1 MNNET
6 KDYKDTLLMMKTDFP
21 MRGNLGVNELPIE
34 QKWEENKIYEKVLEQ
49 NKNNEKFFLHDGPPY
64 ANGSIHVGHA
74 LNKILKDFLIRYKS
88 MRGYYAPYMPGWD
101 THGLPIETALTKN
114 SKVNRKEMPVS
125 AFRTLCE
132 KYALEQ
138 VDMQRKGFKRLGVL
152 GDWDHPYLTLT
163 HDYEAAQIRAFGVM
177 AAKGLIFKGLKPVY
191 WSPSSETALA
201 EAEIEYKDVT
211 SSSIYVAFQVV
222 DGKNV
227 LSPDCELVIWTTTP
241 WTIPANLA
249 ICAGPDFDYVVVKMN
264 ERYFVVAKDL
274 LENFAKLL
282 EVTDYEIIKTI
293 KGSDL
298 EGITYKHPL
307 FNRISPVILGDHV
320 TLDTGT
326 GLVHTAPGHGED
338 DFIVGK
344 KYGLDILCPVDSR
357 GYMTLEAGEFAG
369 LFYED
374 ANKAILKRLDEEDK
388 LLKETKITH
397 SYPHDWRTRKPI
409 IFRATPQ
416 WFASINNFKESILKA
431 IEKVTW
437 YPSWGEVRLSNMI
450 KDRDEWCI
458 SRQRVWGVPIPVF
471 YAEDGTAILDD
482 AIINH
487 VADLFEKHG
496 SNIWFDSDASELLP
510 KGYTHPGSPNGKFTK
525 ETDIMDVWFDS
536 GTSHVAA
543 LKARYGVGQADVYLE
558 GSDQYRGWFNS
569 SLSTSVALN
578 GEAPYKTVI
587 SHGFTLD
594 AEGRKMSKSLG
605 NTIDPLNVCK
615 EFGADILRLWVASV
629 DYQADMRISKDI
641 LKQISD
647 SYRKIRNTYRFLLG
661 NVFDFDPEKDMVDY
675 NDLGEIDKY
684 ILIRLNEV
692 IEDAFAAYDE
702 YAFADVYRTVLNFMS
717 NELSS
722 FYLDFTK
729 DVLYI
734 DEKDSL
740 ARRSIQT
747 VFYEV
752 LKSLVLVMNPII
764 PHTAE
769 EVYSYMP
776 GIKKESVY
784 LEAMPVAKHYDN
796 EKEILAKYNQFMAL
810 RDDVLKALEIAR
822 NEKIIGKSLN
832 AKVLINP
839 APRVAKLLIALK
851 IDFAQVFI
859 VSSFEVVA
867 SKLNGDTYDSGVIE
881 IQPAEGVTCSRCWQV
896 VPEVDE
902 DGLCPRCRKIV
913 DKLNNNK

>member
-1 MNNET
+1 MNKET

-21 MRGNLGVNELPIE
+21 MRGNLGVNELPIQ

-49 NKNNEKFFLHDGPPY
+49 NKNNEAFYLHDGPPY

-74 LNKILKDFLIRYKS
+74 LNKILKDFLLRYKS
-88 MRGYYAPYMPGWD
+88 MRGFYAPYMPGWD

-132 KYALEQ
+132 EYALKQ
-138 VDMQRKGFKRLGVL
+138 VELQKVGFKRLGVL
-152 GDWDHPYLTLT
+152 GDWNNPYLTLN
-163 HDYEAAQIRAFGVM
+163 HSYEADQIRAFGVM
-177 AAKGLIFKGLKPVY
+177 ASKGLIFKGLKPVY

-249 ICAGPDFDYVVVKMN
+249 ICAGSDFEYVVAKVMN
-264 ERYFVVAKDL
+264 RYFVVAKEL
-274 LENFAKLL
+274 LESFTNVL
-282 EVTDYEIIKTI
+282 EEKEYEIIKTI
-293 KGSDL
+293 KGTDL

-307 FNRISPVILGDHV
+307 FDRVSPVILGDHV
-320 TLDTGT
+320 TLESGT

-374 ANKAILKRLDEEDK
+374 ANKAILKRLDEENK
-388 LLKETKITH
+388 LLKEIKITH

-437 YPSWGEVRLSNMI
+437 YPNWGEVRLANMI

-471 YAEDGTAILDD
+471 YAEDGTAILDEE
-482 AIINH
+482 IINH

-496 SNIWFDSDASELLP
+496 SNIWFDSDATELLP
-510 KGYTHPGSPNGKFTK
+510 EGYHHPGSPNGKFTK

-536 GTSHVAA
+536 GTSHIAA
-543 LKARYGVGQADVYLE
+543 LKNRYGVSQADVYLE

-569 SLSTSVALN
+569 SLSTSVAVN
-578 GEAPYKTVI
+578 DEAPYKTVI

-605 NTIDPLNVCK
+605 NTIDPLAVCK

-661 NVFDFDPEKDMVDY
+661 NLFDFDPEKDSVEY
-675 NDLGEIDKY
+675 NSLSEIDKY

-692 IEDAFAAYDE
+692 IESTYNAYDE
-702 YAFADVYRTVLNFMS
+702 YQFADVYRTVLNFMS

-752 LKSLVLVMNPII
+752 LKSLVLLMNPII

-776 GIKKESVY
+776 GNKKESVY
-784 LEAMPVAKHYDN
+784 LEAMPAVKHFEN
-796 EKEILAKYNQFMAL
+796 EKEILAKYSQFMSL
-810 RDDVLKALEIAR
+810 RDDVLKALEKAR
-822 NEKIIGKSLN
+822 NEKVIGKSLN
-832 AKVLINP
+832 AKVFINP
-839 APRVAKLLIALK
+839 APRVAKLLFGLK

-859 VSSFEVVA
+859 VSSFEIVTSA
-867 SKLNGDTYDSGVIE
+867 LNGDTYDSGVIE
-881 IQPAEGVTCSRCWQV
+881 IQAAVGETCARCWQV
-896 VPEVDE
+896 VPSVDE
-902 DGLCPRCRKIV
+902 DGLCERCHHIV
-913 DKLNNNK
+913 EKLNK

>member
-21 MRGNLGVNELPIE
+21 MRGNLGVNELPI
-34 QKWEENKIYEKVLEQ
+34 QAKWEENHIYEKALEQ
-49 NKNNEKFFLHDGPPY
+49 NKGNQTFFLHDGPPY

-74 LNKILKDFLIRYKS
+74 LNKILKDFLIRYKTMS
-88 MRGYYAPYMPGWD
+88 GFYAPYLPGWD
-101 THGLPIETALTKN
+101 THGLPIEAALTKN
-114 SKVNRKEMPVS
+114 SKVNRKEMSVS

-138 VDMQRKGFKRLGVL
+138 VETQKKGFKRLGVL
-152 GDWDHPYLTLT
+152 GEWDDPYITLN
-163 HDYEAAQIRAFGVM
+163 HKYEAAQLRAFGVM
-177 AAKGLIFKGLKPVY
+177 ASKGLIFKGLKPVY

-201 EAEIEYKDVT
+201 EAEIEYKDVN

-249 ICAGPDFDYVVVKMN
+249 ICAGPDIVYCVVSVN
-264 ERYFVVAKDL
+264 GRFLVVAKEL
-274 LENFAKLL
+274 LENFAKVMEYDNYTIVKEINGSEL
-282 EVTDYEIIKTI
+282 EN
-293 KGSDL
+293 
-298 EGITYKHPL
+298 ITYKHPL

-320 TLDTGT
+320 TLESGT

-338 DFIVGK
+338 DFVVGK

-357 GYMTLEAGEFAG
+357 GFMTLEAGEFAG
-369 LFYED
+369 LFYEE
-374 ANKAILKRLDEEDK
+374 ANKAILKRLDEEEK
-388 LLKETKITH
+388 LLKETIICH
-397 SYPHDWRTRKPI
+397 SYPHDWRTGKPI

-437 YPSWGEVRLSNMI
+437 EPAWGQIRLSNMI
-450 KDRDEWCI
+450 KDRDDWCI

-471 YAEDGTAILDD
+471 YAEDGTAILEED
-482 AIINH
+482 IINH
-487 VADLFEKHG
+487 VANIFEEQG
-496 SNIWFDSDASELLP
+496 SNAWFELDAEELLP
-510 KGYTHPGSPNGKFTK
+510 KGYTHPGSPNGRFVK

-543 LKARYGVGQADVYLE
+543 LKERYGVSQADVYLE

-569 SLSTSVALN
+569 SLSTSVALTD
-578 GEAPYKTVI
+578 EAPYKTVI

-594 AEGRKMSKSLG
+594 GEGRKMSKSLG
-605 NTIDPLNVCK
+605 NTIDPLQVCK

-629 DYQADMRISKDI
+629 DYQADIRISKDLI
-641 LKQISD
+641 KQISD

-661 NVFDFDPEKDMVDY
+661 NLFDFDPENDAVEYSRLKEVD
-675 NDLGEIDKY
+675 KF
-684 ILIRLNEV
+684 ILNRLNEV
-692 IEDAFAAYDE
+692 VEQCLAAYDK
-702 YAFADVYRTVLNFMS
+702 YDFATVYRTILNFMS
-717 NELSS
+717 VDLSS

-729 DVLYI
+729 DILYI
-734 DEKDSL
+734 EEKDSL

-747 VFYEV
+747 VFYDT
-752 LKSLVLVMNPII
+752 LKSLVCLMTPII

-776 GIKKESVY
+776 GNKKESVY
-784 LEAMPVAKHYDN
+784 LESMPKAKRYFD
-796 EKEILAKYNQFMAL
+796 EREMLSKYADFMTL
-810 RDDVLKALEIAR
+810 RNDVLKALEVAR
-822 NEKIIGKSLN
+822 NEKVIGKSLN
-832 AKVLINP
+832 AVVLFDP
-839 APRVAKLLIALK
+839 EPLMAKTMYSFNG

-859 VSSFEVVA
+859 VSKFKIET
-867 SKLNGDTYDSGVIE
+867 KGLKGNKYPSGVIV
-881 IQPAEGVTCSRCWQV
+881 IKPAEGETCARCWQV
-896 VPEVDE
+896 VESVNE
-902 DGLCPRCRKIV
+902 DGLCPRCAKIIEN
-913 DKLNNNK
+913 LNK

>member
-21 MRGNLGVNELPIE
+21 MRGNLGVNELPI
-34 QKWEENKIYEKVLEQ
+34 QAKWEENHIYEKALEQ
-49 NKNNEKFFLHDGPPY
+49 NKGNQTFFLHDGPPY

-74 LNKILKDFLIRYKS
+74 LNKILKDFLIRYKTMS
-88 MRGYYAPYMPGWD
+88 GFYAPYLPGWD
-101 THGLPIETALTKN
+101 THGLPIEAALTKN
-114 SKVNRKEMPVS
+114 SKVNRKEMSVS

-138 VDMQRKGFKRLGVL
+138 VETQKKGFKRLGVL
-152 GDWDHPYLTLT
+152 GEWDDPYITLN
-163 HDYEAAQIRAFGVM
+163 HKYEAAQLRAFGVM
-177 AAKGLIFKGLKPVY
+177 ASKGLIFKGLKPVY

-201 EAEIEYKDVT
+201 EAEIEYKDVN

-249 ICAGPDFDYVVVKMN
+249 ICAGPDIVYCVVSVN
-264 ERYFVVAKDL
+264 GRFLVIAKEL
-274 LENFAKLL
+274 LENFVKVMEYDNYTIVKEINGSEL
-282 EVTDYEIIKTI
+282 EN
-293 KGSDL
+293 
-298 EGITYKHPL
+298 ITYKHPL

-320 TLDTGT
+320 TLESGT

-338 DFIVGK
+338 DFVVGK

-357 GYMTLEAGEFAG
+357 GFMTLEAGEFAG
-369 LFYED
+369 LFYEE
-374 ANKAILKRLDEEDK
+374 ANKAILKRLDEEEK
-388 LLKETKITH
+388 LLKETIICH
-397 SYPHDWRTRKPI
+397 SYPHDWRTGKPI

-437 YPSWGEVRLSNMI
+437 EPAWGQIRLSNMI
-450 KDRDEWCI
+450 KDRDDWCI

-471 YAEDGTAILDD
+471 YAEDGTAILEED
-482 AIINH
+482 IINH
-487 VADLFEKHG
+487 VANIFEEQG
-496 SNIWFDSDASELLP
+496 SNAWFELDAEELLP
-510 KGYTHPGSPNGKFTK
+510 KGYTHPGSPNGRFVK

-543 LKARYGVGQADVYLE
+543 LKERYGVSQADVYLE

-569 SLSTSVALN
+569 SLSTSVALTD
-578 GEAPYKTVI
+578 EAPYKTVI

-594 AEGRKMSKSLG
+594 GEGRKMSKSLG
-605 NTIDPLNVCK
+605 NTIDPLQVCK

-629 DYQADMRISKDI
+629 DYQADIRISKDLI
-641 LKQISD
+641 KQISD

-661 NVFDFDPEKDMVDY
+661 NLFDFDPENDAVEYSRLKEVD
-675 NDLGEIDKY
+675 KF
-684 ILIRLNEV
+684 ILNRLNEV
-692 IEDAFAAYDE
+692 VEQCLAAYDK
-702 YAFADVYRTVLNFMS
+702 YDFATVYRTILNFMS
-717 NELSS
+717 VDLSS

-729 DVLYI
+729 DILYI
-734 DEKDSL
+734 EEKDSL

-747 VFYEV
+747 VFYDT
-752 LKSLVLVMNPII
+752 LKSLVCLMTPII

-776 GIKKESVY
+776 GNKKESVY
-784 LEAMPVAKHYDN
+784 LESMPKAKRYFD
-796 EKEILAKYNQFMAL
+796 EREMLSKYADFMTL
-810 RDDVLKALEIAR
+810 RNDVLKALEVAR
-822 NEKIIGKSLN
+822 NEKVIGKSLN
-832 AKVLINP
+832 AVVLFDP
-839 APRVAKLLIALK
+839 EPLMAKTMYSFNG

-859 VSSFEVVA
+859 VSKFKIET
-867 SKLNGDTYDSGVIE
+867 KGLKGNKYPSGVIV
-881 IQPAEGVTCSRCWQV
+881 IKPAEGETCARCWQV
-896 VPEVDE
+896 VESVNE
-902 DGLCPRCRKIV
+902 DGLCPRCAKIIEN
-913 DKLNNNK
+913 LNK